1 MGVRPL
7 CFWIA
12 MADPRFF
19 DNAGPLALERLAE
32 IAGAK
37 LAASTDAGPV
47 QDVASIDSA
56 GPREVAYC
64 EGPKFQAA
72 LTRTK
77 ASAVLVTEALAG
89 SVPAGCAALICAQPA
104 LGFAKVATALYPS
117 AGLIW
122 PANKPPVHA
131 IAPSARVGGGTVL
144 GPNVFIGEGAE
155 IGDDCVIG
163 PGTVIGRGVQLGHR
177 ARIGAHVSISH
188 ALIGDRCII
197 HPGTRIGQDGFG
209 FVGGVTGH
217 FKIPQLGRVII
228 QDDVEIGANVAI
240 DRGAMGDTVIGEGT
254 KIDNLVQIG
263 HNTRIGRR
271 AILVAQVGISG
282 SCEIGDYAVLGGQVG
297 VADHLTIGPGATVA
311 AKGGVTGSLDG
322 GQVYGGF
329 PAKPVGQWRREMG
342 ALALLVKNRRKKE

>member
-1 MGVRPL
+1 
-7 CFWIA
+7 

-19 DNAGPLALERLAE
+19 DNAGPLSLPRVAE
-32 IAGAK
+32 IAGAR
-37 LAASTDAGPV
+37 LANGHDDRSIA
-47 QDVASIDSA
+47 DVASLDNA
-56 GPREVAYC
+56 GAGHLTYC
-64 EGPKFQAA
+64 EGPKFKAA

-89 SVPAGCAALICAQPA
+89 ELPTGSVALVCTQPA

-122 PANKPPVHA
+122 PATKPPVHA
-131 IAPSARVGGGTVL
+131 VAPSARLGGGTVL
-144 GPNVFIGEGAE
+144 APNVFIGEGVE
-155 IGDDCVIG
+155 IGDGCVIG
-163 PGTVIGRGVQLGHR
+163 PGAVIGRGVQIGHG
-177 ARIGAHVSISH
+177 ARIGPHVSISH

-197 HPGTRIGQDGFG
+197 HAGTRIGQDGFG
-209 FVGGVTGH
+209 FVGGAAGH
-217 FKIPQLGRVII
+217 FKIPQLGRVIV

-254 KIDNLVQIG
+254 KIDNQVQIG
-263 HNTRIGRR
+263 HNTRVGRR

-297 VADHLTIGPGATVA
+297 VADHLTIGAGATVA
-311 AKGGVTGSLDG
+311 AKAGVTGSLDG

-329 PAKPVGQWRREMG
+329 PAKPAGQWRREMG
-342 ALALLVKNRRKKE
+342 ALALLVKNRRKNQ